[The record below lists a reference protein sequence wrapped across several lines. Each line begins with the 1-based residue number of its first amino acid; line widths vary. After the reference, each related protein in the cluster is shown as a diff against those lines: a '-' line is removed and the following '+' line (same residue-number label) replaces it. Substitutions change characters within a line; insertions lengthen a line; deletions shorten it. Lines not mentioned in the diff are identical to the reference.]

1 MKGTITI
8 TGVEANAAARNADTR
23 NMQVTFKNCALLT
36 NCISEI
42 NSTQIDSGKDLDV
55 VMQMFNVI
63 EYSNNYAKTTGSLR
77 QYDNILRDNITDSKS
92 FKSKAKKITG
102 RTPADG
108 NTKDAKIAASLKY
121 FSNFWR
127 TLEMPLIIF
136 EVNLIIT
143 SLTNCYYQ
151 FIR

>member
-8 TGVEANAAARNADTR
+8 TGVEANAAARNVDTR

-77 QYDNILRDNITDSKS
+77 QYD
-92 FKSKAKKITG
+92 KI
-102 RTPADG
+102 
-108 NTKDAKIAASLKY
+108 
-121 FSNFWR
+121 F
-127 TLEMPLIIF
+127 
-136 EVNLIIT
+136 
-143 SLTNCYYQ
+143 
-151 FIR
+151 